1 MFRPLAPFLAAA
13 FCSMAA
19 VAQDPPPSPP
29 LPGLTEQRLA
39 NGADLILVSRPGSGA
54 FHASLFFRQGG
65 VDEPPQLLGAT
76 EILAR
81 CLLGPAWPEDLEE
94 DATLDA
100 MLTQEDGLAEELRV
114 ARLQAK
120 GPSPRVDDLKAAHD
134 AVMARLEAR
143 FDHTASGEIYGRA
156 GGGDSQAVD
165 TRDFLAS
172 GVELPTSAFH
182 LWCETE
188 SDRLRHMVLS
198 RLPFARA
205 SLVADLRSGA
215 FPKDPA
221 VAVLLGAAL
230 PGHPYGRNL
239 ADYAA
244 AVAALRRD
252 ELRAYAQRACGPG
265 RMAIVLVG
273 DLDPASALPELQKTL
288 GALPETEPPEAPVLP
303 DLNLA
308 LGDRRVQIQGEGFRL
323 LVGWRIPARTDP
335 DAPALELIARILG
348 GGPSAR
354 LSRRLKG
361 LATDISVTAGR
372 PGARYP
378 NLLVV
383 DAEPLPGHSLQ
394 EVEDAVE
401 SEILRL
407 RQTPVSQDEW
417 NRAIA
422 QLDLARLD
430 TESDAS
436 DLTAALGVAW
446 AQTGSWRGFTGDEAR
461 LRAAGP
467 EALQRAAAT
476 WLLPSH
482 RTLVEVVPDP
492 SHRLDEQDRA
502 FMEVLRALAARKVE
516 DPAQRESLVGE
527 GLRQFQMLPQ
537 AERAKTLDLLRQ
549 QLKGAK

>member
-1 MFRPLAPFLAAA
+1 MRRSF
-13 FCSMAA
+13 
-19 VAQDPPPSPP
+19 PP
-29 LPGLTEQRLA
+29 LLVAALLCGVARAQAPEAPIPGLTEQRLA

-54 FHASLFFRQGG
+54 FRASLFFRQGG

-76 EILAR
+76 ELLSR
-81 CLLGPAWPEDLEE
+81 CLLGPAWPEDLKA
-94 DATLDA
+94 DPALDA
-100 MLTQEDGLAEELRV
+100 LLTQEDGLAEELRV
-114 ARLQAK
+114 ARLQDK
-120 GPSPRVDDLKAAHD
+120 DGSPRVDELKAAHD
-134 AVMARLEAR
+134 AVLTQLEAR
-143 FDHTASGEIYGRA
+143 FDHD
-156 GGGDSQAVD
+156 GGDAYAQVGGADSHAVD

-172 GVELPTSAFH
+172 GVELPASAFK
-182 LWCETE
+182 LWCATE
-188 SDRLRHMVLS
+188 AARLTRMNLS

-205 SLVADLRSGA
+205 SLVSDLRSGA

-221 VAVLLGAAL
+221 FAVLLGAAL

-244 AVAALRRD
+244 AVEALRRED
-252 ELRAYAQRACGPG
+252 LRAYARAACSPS
-265 RMAIVLVG
+265 RMAILLVG
-273 DLDPASALPELQKTL
+273 DLDPTTTLTEVQKTL
-288 GALPETEPPEAPVLP
+288 GALPQTEPPVPPVLP

-323 LVGWRIPARTDP
+323 VEGWRIPSRADESS
-335 DAPALELIARILG
+335 PALDLIARILG

-354 LSRRLKG
+354 LPLRLKP
-361 LATDISVTAGR
+361 LATDISVATGR

-383 DAEPLPGHSLQ
+383 DATPLPGHSLQ

-407 RQTPVSQDEW
+407 RQEPVSQDEW
-417 NRAIA
+417 NRALA
-422 QLDLARLD
+422 QMDLARL
-430 TESDAS
+430 TEESDAATLAS
-436 DLTAALGVAW
+436 ALGVAW
-446 AQTGSWRGFTGDEAR
+446 AQTGSWRGFTQEGSR
-461 LRAAGP
+461 LRATGP

-476 WLLPSH
+476 YLVPSH

-492 SHRLDEQDRA
+492 SRQLDEQARA
-502 FMEVLRALAARKVE
+502 FLGVLRALAARKVE

-527 GLRQFQMLPQ
+527 GLRQFQMLPM

-549 QLKGAK
+549 QLKGGAR

>member
-1 MFRPLAPFLAAA
+1 MRRRFPPFLAAA
-13 FCSMAA
+13 FLSVAA
-19 VAQDPPPSPP
+19 RAQAPQLQ

-54 FHASLFFRQGG
+54 FRASLFFRQGG

-76 EILAR
+76 ELLAR
-81 CLLGPAWPEDLEE
+81 CLLGPAWPEDLKA
-94 DATLDA
+94 DASLDA
-100 MLTQEDGLAEELRV
+100 LLTQEDGLSEELRV

-120 GPSPRVDDLKAAHD
+120 DGSPRVDELNAAHQ
-134 AVMARLEAR
+134 ALMAQLEAR
-143 FDHTASGEIYGRA
+143 FDHAGAGETYAQA
-156 GGGDSQAVD
+156 GGEESRAVD

-172 GVELPTSAFH
+172 GVELPASAFK

-188 SDRLRHMVLS
+188 ATRLRRMELS

-221 VAVLLGAAL
+221 IAVLLGAAL

-244 AVAALRRD
+244 AVEALRRD
-252 ELRAYAQRACGPG
+252 ELRAYARAACAPS

-273 DLDPASALPELQKTL
+273 DLDATSAIADLQKTL
-288 GALPETEPPEAPVLP
+288 GALPQTEPPVPPVLP

-323 LVGWRIPARTDP
+323 LAGWRIPARTDEN
-335 DAPALELIARILG
+335 AAALDLIARILG
-348 GGPSAR
+348 GGASAR
-354 LSRRLKG
+354 LATRLKA
-361 LATDISVTAGR
+361 LATNLSVNTGR

-383 DAEPLPGHSLQ
+383 DATPLPGHSLQ
-394 EVEDAVE
+394 EVEDAIE

-407 RQTPVSQDEW
+407 RQEPVSQDEW
-417 NRAIA
+417 NRALA
-422 QLDLARLD
+422 QLDLGRL
-430 TESDAS
+430 TEESDAGS
-436 DLTAALGVAW
+436 LASALGVAW
-446 AQTGSWRGFTGDEAR
+446 AQTASWRGFAGEGAR

-467 EALQRAAAT
+467 DALQRAAAT
-476 WLLPSH
+476 FLIPSH

-492 SHRLDEQDRA
+492 SRRLDEQDRA
-502 FMEVLRALAARKVE
+502 FLEVLRALAARKVE

-537 AERAKTLDLLRQ
+537 VERAKTLELLRQ
-549 QLKGAK
+549 QMKGTAR